1 MDTITQEQK
10 TLEDLCRAAGA
21 GGLPEAAKTAAKLLE
36 PYMDEVTLS
45 PIGNVVGWRRCGKNN
60 APVVL
65 LEAHIDEIGFI
76 VTGVDDAGFVRVSPC
91 GGVDAAPWPRPR
103 SFCGRTSP
111 IPAFSAPRRPI

>member
-91 GGVDAAPWPRPR
+91 GGVDARALAAAEVVL
-103 SFCGRTSP
+103 C
-111 IPAFSAPRRPI
+111 ICALL

>member
-45 PIGNVVGWRRCGKNN
+45 PIGNVVGWRRRKEKRGQ
-60 APVVL
+60 
-65 LEAHIDEIGFI
+65 I
-76 VTGVDDAGFVRVSPC
+76 
-91 GGVDAAPWPRPR
+91 
-103 SFCGRTSP
+103 
-111 IPAFSAPRRPI
+111 RRRLRR